1 MSRLQ
6 IRVYR
11 SINQTEQWVM
21 VGATE
26 KPEQVVSWLE
36 EYSYSGLIIHTGF
49 SVLPRDL
56 LLALL
61 PPSGDGVVACAATQ
75 ALLPNV
81 FSNKKIE
88 ICYGNTDDGYAL
100 LSEIDTWFF
109 LLKSGAVKS
118 EINQSFRLVAPNS
131 VIAELNGK
139 REELCDTFKEAFVGR
154 DDLIRE
160 LVAAS
165 IYNLKDFRSKW
176 ANIDAEHIHEI
187 GSTIYSYGAD
197 KFNRCLSENASLKKE
212 QTRTEGVIKGIIKL
226 VSYLPPWAAS
236 IPREPVRTYNAFR
249 AENYTNLY
257 DLENESPV
265 KLLKIPNLGSNS
277 IKSLYEYLRNFKVP
291 FPPLSEIERDF
302 NNGKNE
308 KLSYI
313 FKEAFVGRDD
323 LVQALVENSVHNL
336 TEFRN
341 KWTNV
346 DAQHIHEIAVILLDY
361 GIEKFKRDFL
371 DNTNFKTEQVQKEG
385 VIKLVSYLPP
395 WAASIPTEPVRTYNA
410 LRAENYDS
418 LYDLE
423 HIHSTKLTQIPNM
436 GRSSVKLLYEYL
448 INFRV
453 PYPPL
458 DEINGDSSR
467 EQKSGHGSNSTNPK
481 KANLSDFNFD
491 SAPKLADAIETLIN
505 NELDRSGDE
514 QSARALGMLK
524 RRFNGETLES
534 IAESQAL
541 TRERIRQ
548 LTDKALRSM
557 IRVCRLMAP
566 GSSVNSDLLWVMND
580 LHSWGDCSLAD
591 FSNFVR
597 IFSGTET
604 FELGASQRRMLE
616 KLVPEQNV
624 TLVPFELSLKNVI
637 LPLDKN
643 YSEDIQEALESEIHS
658 ITESIRGMKLDDAE
672 DHAKNHLLGL
682 VNSQFFSSLIAKE
695 IVYYRS
701 SIDEGTKT
709 INNTPNRMTSRQA
722 IAEIVSILRRNG
734 EPMHGIDDIYPEMPA
749 VYKDAVG
756 NRRVISQI
764 NEYQEQCPGESAD
777 YIFTMGRGKYAL
789 WEHFNINDEDGRKC
803 ANLIEAYLAKNEERQ
818 FTDLELFNVLKE
830 RGVVTWQ
837 GDHIDQHRIISVILM
852 RYKPENIRYFGR
864 FVWGKGKWTDK
875 VDTSN
880 RFQVNQLI
888 EELIKDKGQPVPKY
902 YIDEHIASTRGRGVT
917 AQYHE
922 KNGLIRLTAS
932 GKNSLYWHE
941 SLDPVPFNSE
951 QSQILRDEVLNL
963 LTNTFDSGI
972 YMSGLKADIVHN
984 SDIIN
989 QFNSAQFLALLLRM
1003 PEVRVKKDAFNKII
1017 VSLEKGKVDA

>member
-1 MSRLQ
+1 MPRLQ
-6 IRVYR
+6 VRVYR

-26 KPEQVVSWLE
+26 QPEQVVSWLE

-49 SVLPRDL
+49 SVLSRDL

-61 PPSGDGVVACAATQ
+61 PSASEGVVVCAATQ
-75 ALLPNV
+75 ALLPNI
-81 FSNKKIE
+81 FSNKKLE
-88 ICYGNTDDGYAL
+88 ICHGNTDDGYAL

-109 LLKSGAVKS
+109 LLKSVAVKCRDNES
-118 EINQSFRLVAPNS
+118 LRLVGPNS
-131 VIAELNGK
+131 VIAELNEK
-139 REELCDTFKEAFVGR
+139 REELCNTFKEAFVGR
-154 DDLIRE
+154 GDLIRE
-160 LVAAS
+160 LVAVS

-176 ANIDAEHIHEI
+176 ANIDPEHIHEI
-187 GSTIYSYGAD
+187 GSMIYSYGTD
-197 KFNRCLSENASLKKE
+197 TFNRYLSENASLKKE
-212 QTRTEGVIKGIIKL
+212 QTRREGIIKL
-226 VSYLPPWAAS
+226 VSYLPPWAAG
-236 IPREPVRTYNAFR
+236 IPMEPVRTYNAFR
-249 AENYTNLY
+249 AENYTSLY

-265 KLLKIPNLGSNS
+265 KLLQIPNLGSNS
-277 IKSLYEYLRNFKVP
+277 IKLLYEYLRNFKVP
-291 FPPLSEIERDF
+291 IPPLSEIKRDSDS
-302 NNGKNE
+302 GKNE
-308 KLSYI
+308 KLCDI
-313 FKEAFVGRDD
+313 FKEAFVARDD
-323 LVQALVENSVHNL
+323 LVQALVESSVYTL
-336 TEFRN
+336 TDFRN
-341 KWTNV
+341 KWTNI
-346 DAQHIHEIAVILLDY
+346 DAQHIHDIAITLLDY
-361 GIEKFKRDFL
+361 GIKKFKRDCL
-371 DNTNFKTEQVQKEG
+371 ENTNFKTEQVQREG
-385 VIKLVSYLPP
+385 VIKLVSFLPP
-395 WAASIPTEPVRTYNA
+395 WAANIPTEPVRTYNA

-423 HIHSTKLTQIPNM
+423 QMHSIKLIQIPNI
-436 GRSSVKLLYEYL
+436 GRNSVKSLYEYL

-453 PYPPL
+453 PFPPL
-458 DEINGDSSR
+458 GEVKGDSR
-467 EQKSGHGSNSTNPK
+467 RKQKSEDESNTTK
-481 KANLSDFNFD
+481 QKTNLSYLNLD
-491 SAPKLADAIETLIN
+491 SAPRLADVIETLIN
-505 NELDRSGDE
+505 DELDRSVDE
-514 QSARALGMLK
+514 RSARELGMLK
-524 RRFNGETLES
+524 RRFTGETLES
-534 IAESQAL
+534 IAETQAL

-548 LTDKALRSM
+548 LTDKALRYM
-557 IRVCRLMAP
+557 VRVCRLMAP
-566 GSSVNSDLLWVMND
+566 GSNVNSDLLWVMKD
-580 LHSWGDCSLAD
+580 LHSWDDCSHAD

-597 IFSGTET
+597 IFSGTEA
-604 FELGASQRRMLE
+604 FEVGASQRRMLE

-624 TLVPFELSLKNVI
+624 TLVPFKLSSKDVI

-643 YSEDIQEALESEIHS
+643 YSEDFQEALESEMLS
-658 ITESIRGMKLDDAE
+658 ITESIHGMKLDEAE
-672 DHAKNHLLGL
+672 NYAKNHLLGL
-682 VNSQFFSSLIAKE
+682 VDSQFFSSLIAKE

-701 SIDEGTKT
+701 SIDEDTKT

-777 YIFTMGRGKYAL
+777 YIFTMGRGRYAL
-789 WEHFNINDEDGRKC
+789 WEHFRISDEDGGKC
-803 ANLIEAYLAKNEERQ
+803 ANFIDAYLAENEARQ

-830 RGVVTWQ
+830 KGIVTWQ
-837 GDHIDQHRIISVILM
+837 ADHVDQHRIVSVILM
-852 RYKPENIRYFGR
+852 RYRPENVRYFGR

-963 LTNTFDSGI
+963 LTNTFDTGI

>member
-6 IRVYR
+6 VRVYR
-11 SINQTEQWVM
+11 RINQTEQWVM

-26 KPEQVVSWLE
+26 QPEQVVSWLE

-49 SVLPRDL
+49 SILPRDIL
-56 LLALL
+56 LELL
-61 PPSGDGVVACAATQ
+61 PSASEGVIVCAATQ
-75 ALLPNV
+75 ALLPNI
-81 FSNKKIE
+81 FSNKKLE
-88 ICYGNTDDGYAL
+88 ICHGNTGDGYAL

-109 LLKSGAVKS
+109 LLKSNIAKYENRQQLRLIDPNSQAIELNDEHEKLCDIFKETFVDREDLIDVLIKNS
-118 EINQSFRLVAPNS
+118 IFDLVA
-131 VIAELNGK
+131 
-139 REELCDTFKEAFVGR
+139 
-154 DDLIRE
+154 
-160 LVAAS
+160 
-165 IYNLKDFRSKW
+165 FRKKW
-176 ANIDAEHIHEI
+176 RNIDAEHLHEI
-187 GSTIYSYGAD
+187 ASKI
-197 KFNRCLSENASLKKE
+197 FNHGLEGFQRYLSENASLKTE
-212 QTRTEGVIKGIIKL
+212 QVQREGVVKL
-226 VSYLPPWAAS
+226 VSYLPPWAAN
-236 IPREPVRTYNAFR
+236 IPM
-249 AENYTNLY
+249 
-257 DLENESPV
+257 
-265 KLLKIPNLGSNS
+265 
-277 IKSLYEYLRNFKVP
+277 
-291 FPPLSEIERDF
+291 
-302 NNGKNE
+302 
-308 KLSYI
+308 
-313 FKEAFVGRDD
+313 
-323 LVQALVENSVHNL
+323 
-336 TEFRN
+336 
-341 KWTNV
+341 
-346 DAQHIHEIAVILLDY
+346 
-361 GIEKFKRDFL
+361 
-371 DNTNFKTEQVQKEG
+371 
-385 VIKLVSYLPP
+385 
-395 WAASIPTEPVRTYNA
+395 EPVRTYNA
-410 LRAENYDS
+410 LHAENYDS

-423 HIHSTKLTQIPNM
+423 SEPSMKLLHIPNM
-436 GRSSVKLLYEYL
+436 GRRSIRLLYEYL

-453 PYPPL
+453 PYPTL
-458 DEINGDSSR
+458 GAIEGGVEGEKSDGYKSKASH
-467 EQKSGHGSNSTNPK
+467 QKQSH
-481 KANLSDFNFD
+481 LSNFD
-491 SAPKLADAIETLIN
+491 FTNAPTIADVIDGLIN
-505 NELDRSGDE
+505 DELDKVVNERA
-514 QSARALGMLK
+514 ARAFEMLK
-524 RRFNGETLES
+524 RRFAGETLES
-534 IAESQAL
+534 IAEAQQL

-548 LTDKALRSM
+548 ITDKALRSL
-557 IRVCRLMAP
+557 VQACGVAVS
-566 GSSVNSDLLWVMND
+566 GSNINSDLLWVMKD
-580 LHSWGDCSLAD
+580 LYSWGDCSHVD

-597 IFSGTET
+597 VFSGTES
-604 FELGASQRRMLE
+604 FELGVSQRRMLE

-624 TLVPFELSLKNVI
+624 TLVPFKLSSKDVI

-643 YSEDIQEALESEIHS
+643 YSEDFQEALESEMLS
-658 ITESIRGMKLDDAE
+658 ITESIHGMKLDEAE
-672 DHAKNHLLGL
+672 NYAKNHLLGL
-682 VNSQFFSSLIAKE
+682 VDSQFFSSLIAKE

-701 SIDEGTKT
+701 SIDEDTKT
-709 INNTPNRMTSRQA
+709 INNAPNRMTSRQA

-777 YIFTMGRGKYAL
+777 YIFTMGRGRYAL
-789 WEHFNINDEDGRKC
+789 WEHFRISDEDGGKC
-803 ANLIEAYLAKNEERQ
+803 ANFIDAYLAENEARQ

-830 RGVVTWQ
+830 KGIVTWQ
-837 GDHIDQHRIISVILM
+837 ADHVDQHRIVSVILM
-852 RYKPENIRYFGR
+852 RYRPENVRYFGR